1 MRFIE
6 FADPKGITTTTAE
19 AEELLKQL
27 QRLLRGPSPDDLA
40 RSVPNNRK
48 RPSAERRKLCD
59 AL

>member
-6 FADPKGITTTTAE
+6 FADPKGITTTAAE

-27 QRLLRGPSPDDLA
+27 LRLWPGRSPDDLA
-40 RSVPNNRK
+40 PSVPNNGK
-48 RPSAERRKLCD
+48 RPPIERRKLFD